1 MKIITVIPARFK
13 SSRFPGK
20 PLAKIAGISMIERV
34 YNNCKL
40 GFDGEIIVATDDSRI
55 INHCNQKNISVI
67 LTSENCLTGTDRVA
81 EVSKTL
87 DADVYINIQGD
98 EPLFNPDDIK
108 LFIQSIKS
116 MNNKYNIYAGY
127 TTITDSNNYYSNQ
140 IPKMLVSQK
149 NELIY
154 TSRSPIPAN
163 KEGSFVKSYR
173 QVCIYGYTKK
183 ALLNYSAN
191 KKTPIEKIEDLE
203 LLRFIELEYKI
214 KMIMLSG
221 SSVSV
226 DNPEDILKVENK
238 LKNEKHTI

>member
-1 MKIITVIPARFK
+1 MKIIIVIPARYK

-40 GFDGEIIVATDDSRI
+40 GFDEEIIVATDDSRI
-55 INHCNQKNISVI
+55 INHCNQNNISVI
-67 LTSENCLTGTDRVA
+67 LTSKNCLTGTDRVA
-81 EVSKTL
+81 EVSKKL

-116 MNNKYNIYAGY
+116 LKYKYNIYAGY
-127 TTITDSNNYYSNQ
+127 TPITDSNDYYSNQ
-140 IPKMLVSQK
+140 IPKMLISQK

-154 TSRSPIPAN
+154 TSRSPVPAN
-163 KEGSFVKSYR
+163 KEGSFVESFR

-183 ALLNYSAN
+183 ALLNYNEN
-191 KKTPIEKIEDLE
+191 KKTPIESIEDLE
-203 LLRFIELEYKI
+203 LLRFIELDYKI
-214 KMIMLSG
+214 KMIMLS
-221 SSVSV
+221 SASISV
-226 DNPEDILKVENK
+226 DNPEDIIKVEKK
-238 LKNEKHTI
+238 LKDEKYTI